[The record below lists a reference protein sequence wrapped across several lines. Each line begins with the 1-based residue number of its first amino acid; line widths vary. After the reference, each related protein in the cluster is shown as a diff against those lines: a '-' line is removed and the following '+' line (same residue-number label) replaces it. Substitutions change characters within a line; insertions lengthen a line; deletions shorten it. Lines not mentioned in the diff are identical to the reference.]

1 MCTRGKRWLATKT
14 LVCKRSDSKDGLMMK
29 CGGNAVGAMV
39 DRPYLLT
46 SDPPPPPPIEVR
58 VAPIERP
65 IYYSGP
71 PTQETGIGSLQPLLG
86 LKNEI
91 RTEVNRAPIL
101 VTIYL
106 TLLN

>member
-1 MCTRGKRWLATKT
+1 
-14 LVCKRSDSKDGLMMK
+14 
-29 CGGNAVGAMV
+29 MV

-91 RTEVNRAPIL
+91 RTQVNRHQSSSPPDIVE
-101 VTIYL
+101 VTARLIHPSQSYVVFI
-106 TLLN
+106 NKNHHQKVCFKSQR

>member
-1 MCTRGKRWLATKT
+1 
-14 LVCKRSDSKDGLMMK
+14 
-29 CGGNAVGAMV
+29 MV

-65 IYYSGP
+65 IYYSAP
-71 PTQETGIGSLQPLLG
+71 PFPTQETGIGSLQPLLG

-91 RTEVNRAPIL
+91 RTEVNKAPIL
-101 VTIYL
+101 VT
-106 TLLN
+106 T

>member
-1 MCTRGKRWLATKT
+1 
-14 LVCKRSDSKDGLMMK
+14 MK

-65 IYYSGP
+65 IYYSTP
-71 PTQETGIGSLQPLLG
+71 PTQETGIGFLQPLLA
-86 LKNEI
+86 LKNET
-91 RTEVNRAPIL
+91 RTEVNRAQIL
-101 VTIYL
+101 VTISHFEVIL
-106 TLLN
+106 SKVLW